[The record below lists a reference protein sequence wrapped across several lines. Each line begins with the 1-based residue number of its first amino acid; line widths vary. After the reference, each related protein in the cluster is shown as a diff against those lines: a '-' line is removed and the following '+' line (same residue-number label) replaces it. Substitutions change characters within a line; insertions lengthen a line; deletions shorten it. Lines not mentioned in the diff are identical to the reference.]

1 MTQMNLS
8 SNIKKKTD
16 IENRLVVVKEEG
28 KQRRDG
34 LGIWD

>member
-8 SNIKKKTD
+8 SNIKKTD